1 MTSIHNAKDKTVR
14 MRVCQ
19 VISNIL
25 KELDEDMEI
34 EDELWQSLQSAL
46 LMRSRDKIANVRVE
60 AAKGLTRLQVGVKR
74 ILYL

>member
-1 MTSIHNAKDKTVR
+1 

-60 AAKGLTRLQVGVKR
+60 AAKGLTRLQVGVETHLIVSVTCLRTR
-74 ILYL
+74 I

>member
-1 MTSIHNAKDKTVR
+1 

-60 AAKGLTRLQVGVKR
+60 AAKGLTRLQVRVFNM
-74 ILYL
+74 